1 MRNEKQFNRKVE
13 MNNQL
18 KTLQQQL
25 DQLTSIKI
33 KKPNYIG

>member
-18 KTLQQQL
+18 KALQSQL
-25 DQLTSIKI
+25 AQLQA
-33 KKPNYIG
+33 